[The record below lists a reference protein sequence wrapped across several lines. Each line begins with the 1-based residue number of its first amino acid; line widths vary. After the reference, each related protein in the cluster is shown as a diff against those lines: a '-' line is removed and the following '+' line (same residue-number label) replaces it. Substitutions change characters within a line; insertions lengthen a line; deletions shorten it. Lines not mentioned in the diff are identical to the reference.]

1 MNDIILTDIS
11 KSFDGKKVLKDVSV
25 SFGTGQTVCIRGRSG
40 IGKTTLLRIIAGL
53 TEPDSG
59 TVTGVPERIGFVFQE
74 DRLCEDFSALSN
86 IRLVTGRALPKE
98 QIIQHLEELELAE
111 SALQP
116 VRGFSG
122 GMKRRVALARA
133 ICADPDLL
141 ILDEPFKGLDPDLR
155 LRVIDYIKKHTEG
168 KTVIC
173 VTHDV
178 SEAMYMGAV
187 IIDLDDR
194 LQ

>member
-1 MNDIILTDIS
+1 MNNIVLTGVS
-11 KSFDGKKVLKDVSV
+11 KSFDGREILKNVSMR
-25 SFGTGQTVCIRGRSG
+25 FEAGQTVCIRGRSG

-53 TEPDSG
+53 MAPDSG
-59 TVTGVPERIGFVFQE
+59 TVSVVPERIGFVFQE

-98 QIIQHLEELELAE
+98 DILRHLEELELAE

-116 VRGFSG
+116 VRDFSG

-133 ICADPDLL
+133 VCADPDLL
-141 ILDEPFKGLDPDLR
+141 ILDEPFKGLDPELR
-155 LRVIDYIKKHTEG
+155 MKVIAYIKRHVEG
-168 KTVIC
+168 KTVLC

-178 SEAMYMGAV
+178 SEALYMGGT
-187 IIDLDDR
+187 IIDLDD
-194 LQ
+194 LF